1 MSNYVFKQ
9 VVNHFIYALG
19 PGESQILW
27 SFLRF
32 FGAVTFVSDSQKKKK
47 KKKNQMLLTPPLFL
61 SSERHQSFTR
71 SGHQAIGTNSSF
83 IETF

>member
-32 FGAVTFVSDSQKKKK
+32 FGAVNFVSDIQKKKK
-47 KKKNQMLLTPPLFL
+47 KKKNHLLLPPPLLIFGEAPIL
-61 SSERHQSFTR
+61 HT
-71 SGHQAIGTNSSF
+71 IGAPGNRY
-83 IETF
+83 